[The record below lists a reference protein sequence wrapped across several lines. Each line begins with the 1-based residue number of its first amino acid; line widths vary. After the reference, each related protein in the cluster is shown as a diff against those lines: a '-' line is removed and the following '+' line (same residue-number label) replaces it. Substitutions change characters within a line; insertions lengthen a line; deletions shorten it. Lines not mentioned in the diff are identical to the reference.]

1 MALPLASVLTSAPGG
16 NSSSTRN
23 SASEDSKLKET
34 ADKFESLMIHNM
46 LKAMRRTTM
55 AESTSNGQ
63 AMYEDMLDEKFAAIM
78 SESGKLGV
86 SDAIVRQ
93 LKQSVKTKESPTQN
107 VQKLRELI
115 NGDQQHKGR
124 MAASNMLVPGMGTA
138 SNDKP
143 IAVAGL
149 NADDVHRLR
158 FAAGLWGGGNTG
170 PGAVRKQAFI
180 NPLLPHAERTAE
192 RLGTSVNAVLAVAAL
207 ETGWGRHVIEN
218 AKGEKS
224 HNLFGIKASHRDEN
238 STQSMT
244 TEYIDGKKIRTRES
258 FRVYASPE
266 AAVDGFADFLL
277 ENPRYA
283 TALKHAD
290 DPEQFLVELQN
301 AGYATDPQYANKVI
315 TVMRQ
320 IAQHRGDN
328 DG

>member
-1 MALPLASVLTSAPGG
+1 MASTLTSVLGGASGVDPG
-16 NSSSTRN
+16 STL
-23 SASEDSKLKET
+23 SGSTDDSKLKET

-93 LKQSVKTKESPTQN
+93 LKHSVKSEEPLTQN
-107 VQKLRELI
+107 VLKLRELI
-115 NGDQQHKGR
+115 SGDQQHNSR
-124 MAASNMLVPGMGTA
+124 ITVSNMAIPGMNVA
-138 SNDKP
+138 DNDQS
-143 IAVAGL
+143 VAGL
-149 NADDVHRLR
+149 NVNDVHRLR
-158 FAAGLWGGGNTG
+158 FAAGLWNTGNTG
-170 PGAVRKQAFI
+170 PGAGRKQAFI
-180 NPLLPHAERTAE
+180 HPLLPHAERTAE

-224 HNLFGIKASHRDEN
+224 HNLFGIKAGHLDTN

-244 TEYIDGKKIRTRES
+244 TEYVDGKKIRTSEN
-258 FRVYASPE
+258 FRVYDSPK

-283 TALKHAD
+283 TALSHAD
-290 DPEQFLVELQN
+290 DPERFIAELQN

-315 TVMRQ
+315 TVMHQ
-320 IAQHRGDN
+320 IAKHRGDS
-328 DG
+328 GG